1 MQHLIGHNP
10 KLMLCKGSEGK
21 TPLHTACKHG
31 QTEVVK
37 ILIQNLTTLI
47 EISDTNLL
55 EGTDANGN
63 TPLHLACVGGNVTIV
78 QLLVDHGASIIG
90 TNSKGE
96 APIHTAAQHK
106 SVDVMKLLLDKGD
119 HTMIEL
125 KDDCGCTPLHHSAE
139 KNQSGIIT
147 FLYGW

>member
-1 MQHLIGHNP
+1 MIGYNP
-10 KLMLCKGSEGK
+10 ELMLFKDSGGK
-21 TPLHTACKHG
+21 IPLHTACQHG

-37 ILIQNLTTLI
+37 IHIQDFKTQI
-47 EISDTNLL
+47 DTNLL
-55 EGTDANGN
+55 EVTDANGN
-63 TPLHLACVGGNVTIV
+63 TPLHLACLGGNVTIV
-78 QLLVDHGASIIG
+78 QLLIDHGASITA

-106 SVDVMKLLLDKGD
+106 SVDVIKLLLDKGD

-125 KDDCGCTPLHHSAE
+125 KDDCGCTPLHHSVA
-139 KNQSGIIT
+139 KNQSGITT